1 MQKKSFLFFH
11 FNLFFSSVDKA
22 QRKQIIKKCYYP
34 IINLAKNYN
43 ISINIEASART
54 LLEIKKID
62 KELIK
67 TIIKLINK
75 KKIYFVG
82 SGLNQIISPLVP
94 YEINCKNLEIGNS
107 YYKEILGKTPET
119 ALINEMAF
127 SENILEAYSKSGY
140 KNIIIDYD
148 NLNMSLKKN
157 KNNIPNYCYSNE
169 TKKKIKI
176 TYASSFLFQQF
187 QNCIYGDISIKKYL
201 DILKKNI
208 NKDVFLPIYSGDAEV
223 FNFRAGRFISE
234 RRKIYDEW
242 ERIYKLLN
250 EIKKMNIKFCLID
263 KLNKISSKNILYQDK
278 SETPI
283 SVKKQPK
290 YNVSRW
296 AITGRSDQKINTAC
310 FKIFKNR
317 KEIIAKIGS
326 RKFYEQILDLW
337 SSDYRTHITKK
348 RWSEYNNQLNKM
360 LKIIKIKKII
370 KNKSFLK
377 KIKESNAVYYDSEK
391 TLLHINT
398 KKIRVT
404 LNIRRGL
411 SIDSLAFKS
420 QKFIPLIGTIHSYKT
435 KSIFEGADFYS
446 GNAVH
451 EILNPLVKITDLNNV
466 KPKIFENKELIRVI
480 SKQNLKYAS
489 LTKKIEINKNLE
501 KIIITIKY
509 NSNIKN
515 IGSLRLNNIS
525 FLNINKNKIT
535 YSCVNGGRKV
545 QNYKLKKY
553 FDQSSSPTKFVSTR
567 NGLGCTNSSLSFFIG
582 KNRINFK
589 WDNAANYILPS
600 IQFKKIRTQKILRVF
615 FCNQEYDETSHP
627 LKSSYNFK
635 LEINSNKKYD

>member
-11 FNLFFSSVDKA
+11 FNLFFSSIDKNE
-22 QRKQIIKKCYYP
+22 RKQIIKNCYYP
-34 IINLAKNYN
+34 IINLARIYN
-43 ISINIEASART
+43 TPINIEASART

-62 KELIK
+62 KNLIK
-67 TIIKLINK
+67 IIIKLINNK
-75 KKIYFVG
+75 MIYFVG
-82 SGLNQIISPLVP
+82 SGLNQIIAPLVP
-94 YEINCKNLEIGNS
+94 YEINCKNLEIGNF
-107 YYKEILGKTPET
+107 YYKEILGKKPDT

-127 SENILEAYSKSGY
+127 SENILEAYSKFGY

-148 NLNMSLKKN
+148 NLNTSLKKN
-157 KNNIPNYCYSNE
+157 KKNIPNYCYSNQ
-169 TKKKIKI
+169 TKKKLKI

-201 DILKKNI
+201 HILKKYNNEDI
-208 NKDVFLPIYSGDAEV
+208 ILPIYSGDAEV

-234 RRKIYDEW
+234 RKKIHDEW

-250 EIKKMNIKFCLID
+250 QIKKMNINFCLID
-263 KLNKISSKNILYQDK
+263 KLKKISTKNLLYQEK
-278 SETPI
+278 SESPI

-290 YNVSRW
+290 YNISRW

-310 FKIFKNR
+310 YKIFKNR
-317 KEIIAKIGS
+317 KEIIGKIGS
-326 RKFYEQILDLW
+326 RKFYEEILDLW

-348 RWSEYNNQLNKM
+348 RWTEYNHKLNKV
-360 LKIIKIKKII
+360 LKIIKKKKII
-370 KNKSFLK
+370 KNKSPFK
-377 KIKESNAVYYDSEK
+377 AIRESDSVYYDSEK
-391 TLLHINT
+391 TLLYINT
-398 KKIRVT
+398 KKIRIA

-435 KSIFEGADFYS
+435 KSIYEGADFYS

-466 KPKIFENKELIRVI
+466 KPQIFENKESIKVI
-480 SKQNLKYAS
+480 SNQNLKYAN
-489 LTKKIEINKNLE
+489 LTKNIEIDKNLE
-501 KIIITIKY
+501 KIIISIKY

-525 FLNINKNKIT
+525 FLNINKNKII
-535 YSCVNGGRKV
+535 YSCTNGGRKV
-545 QNYKLKKY
+545 KNYRLENY

-567 NGLGCTNSSLSFFIG
+567 NGLGCTNSSLSFLIG
-582 KNRINFK
+582 RNKINFK
-589 WDNAANYILPS
+589 WDNAENYILPS
-600 IQFKKIRTQKILRVF
+600 IQFKKIKTQKILRVF

-627 LKSSYNFK
+627 LKSLYNFK
-635 LEINSNKKYD
+635 LEINSNKRND